1 MEKVKTLIT
10 GLGNSLMQD
19 DGVGVYIAEN
29 IKTRN
34 EFDVFICG
42 PDVFKIMSAINGHN
56 RIILIDAIDAGLPD
70 GTIICLKES
79 GLLKFDNLS
88 RSSHQ
93 ISMLEAIKLMKITL
107 PEFKDIELFFVGVQ
121 IGGMN
126 LNQPFTKEV
135 KISADWLLKNISKID
150 YE

>member
-1 MEKVKTLIT
+1 MEKVKNLIA

-19 DGVGVYIAEN
+19 DGIGVYIAEN
-29 IKTRN
+29 IRTKK
-34 EFDVFICG
+34 EIDIIICG
-42 PDVFKIMSAINGHN
+42 PDVFKIMSAINGHK
-56 RIILIDAIDAGLPD
+56 RIILIDAIEAGLPE

-93 ISMLEAIKLMKITL
+93 ISMLEAIKLMKMTL

-121 IGGMN
+121 VGSMS
-126 LNQPFTKEV
+126 LNQPFTEEV
-135 KISADWLLKNISKID
+135 KISADWLLKNIS
-150 YE
+150 